1 MPAHHDD
8 VRRTLEYGQS
18 HDMARSALPWTL
30 GAIAFGLFIL
40 AMRDGGSS
48 DGKDTLLAG
57 IVIAGALVFLGVLT
71 YRRAQPSVPQLALS
85 EQGIVFRQVS
95 EKLIPWDEIR
105 AVTRDTVSGSK
116 DFFSTKVVRLEVSP
130 QFYERYVQGH
140 WLESVTG
147 SGGDPSAIYLA
158 YYLDVPH
165 DELVAAVQ
173 RRWLAF
179 SSHAEGTSRAEGM
192 IDCVAPTTASHD
204 DASPL
209 SGFSTFAMP
218 RRSRVIERA
227 SSFEGVQALAGLVHG
242 ASWGQLLANTLAIAA
257 IVTIATNLL
266 GYWAT
271 EAQLKGR
278 AEAAKWKAWHA
289 ERDREQ
295 REFDEQQERNRE
307 KFDRMY
313 KCMDETF
320 KRRDLGISGE
330 PECAKNSD

>member
-71 YRRAQPSVPQLALS
+71 YRRAQPSVPHLVLS

-95 EKLIPWDEIR
+95 EKLIPWGEIR

-116 DFFSTKVVRLEVSP
+116 DFFSTTVVRLEVSER
-130 QFYERYVQGH
+130 FYDSYVQGN

-158 YYLDVPH
+158 YYLNVPH
-165 DELVAAVQ
+165 DELFAAVG
-173 RRWLAF
+173 RRWHAF
-179 SSHAEGTSRAEGM
+179 SSHAEGARPAEAL
-192 IDCVAPTTASHD
+192 IDSVAPTTASHG

-209 SGFSTFAMP
+209 AGSATIATP
-218 RRSRVIERA
+218 RRSRVMERA

-242 ASWGQLLANTLAIAA
+242 ASWGQLFANAVAVAA
-257 IVTIATNLL
+257 IVALATNLL

-271 EAQLKGR
+271 DAQLKSR

-295 REFDEQQERNRE
+295 REFDEQQERTRE

-330 PECAKNSD
+330 PECAKNRD